1 MEENNNNNEAH
12 ESTINH
18 QHINT
23 EQQQGLRLGIYYQG
37 CSINYQMLEEDE
49 YNNKHI
55 IGNAL
60 RCGLESSRCTLF
72 TPITRSL

>member
-23 EQQQGLRLGIYYQG
+23 EQQQGLKAWNLLPRLLYQL
-37 CSINYQMLEEDE
+37 SD
-49 YNNKHI
+49 
-55 IGNAL
+55 A
-60 RCGLESSRCTLF
+60 
-72 TPITRSL
+72 